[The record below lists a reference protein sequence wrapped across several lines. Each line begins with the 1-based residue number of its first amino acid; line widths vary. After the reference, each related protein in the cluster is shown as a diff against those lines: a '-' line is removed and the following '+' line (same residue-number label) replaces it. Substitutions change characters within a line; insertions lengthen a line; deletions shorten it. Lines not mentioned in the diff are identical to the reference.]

1 MDCWQDHPRLGKC
14 LENISEKG
22 RHSEFVWTNEAE
34 WLERKKTLKNA
45 WCTLFVSGISRTFT
59 FCIQS
64 CYLQSCSELPSSM
77 AFWLQSHSLSSLCY
91 LIWVWSWSERSV
103 FYTLR
108 QSAPFSIFS
117 AIVFAANSTS
127 VASLK
132 TLEGIQCGGISQNQ
146 KKTATRETCSLEQ
159 GPICSYLVDFG
170 LNKKS
175 GHHHVPFL
183 TGTDDNTD

>member
-1 MDCWQDHPRLGKC
+1 MLGKHLWKRQTQRIC
-14 LENISEKG
+14 L
-22 RHSEFVWTNEAE
+22 NE
-34 WLERKKTLKNA
+34 WSRMVRKKKTLKNA

-170 LNKKS
+170 LKKIRS
-175 GHHHVPFL
+175 PSCSVPH
-183 TGTDDNTD
+183 GDGW